1 MKKPVNF
8 ICFISK
14 RAHGILAHAQL
25 LDCKPTMTPIVV
37 LQQLYSDD
45 DAFTD
50 PTLFRSMVG
59 DLQYLT
65 ITCPDLTYV
74 VNSISQYIQSP
85 MVPHF

>member
-1 MKKPVNF
+1 
-8 ICFISK
+8 
-14 RAHGILAHAQL
+14 
-25 LDCKPTMTPIVV
+25 MTPIVV
-37 LQQLYSDD
+37 SQQLYSDD

-50 PTLFRSMVG
+50 PTLFRFMVG

-74 VNSISQYIQSP
+74 VNSISQYMQSP

>member
-1 MKKPVNF
+1 
-8 ICFISK
+8 
-14 RAHGILAHAQL
+14 
-25 LDCKPTMTPIVV
+25 MTPIVV
-37 LQQLYSDD
+37 TQQLYSDD

>member
-1 MKKPVNF
+1 
-8 ICFISK
+8 
-14 RAHGILAHAQL
+14 
-25 LDCKPTMTPIVV
+25 MTPIVV

-74 VNSISQYIQSP
+74 VNSISQYMQYP